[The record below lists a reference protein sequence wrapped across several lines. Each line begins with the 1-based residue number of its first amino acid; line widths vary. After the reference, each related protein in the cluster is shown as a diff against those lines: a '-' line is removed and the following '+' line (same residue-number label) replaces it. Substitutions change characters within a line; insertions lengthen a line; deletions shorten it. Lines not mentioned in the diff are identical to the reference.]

1 MLIAAALLVGI
12 AVLSKA
18 ADQFVEGAARLAVML
33 KISPIVV
40 GAVIVGFGTSAPEMV
55 VSGIAATGGDDDV
68 GIGNIIG
75 SNLANLSLILGA
87 AALVVPLAIDRRV
100 LKKELPLATAAALV
114 FAGLLVNGDGIST
127 LDATIFIVLLAASL
141 TYLLLGDGSDESM
154 ASEVEELAG
163 DGDHSLGGES
173 LRTLIGLAGTVGGAW
188 LLVWGAT
195 SLADEL
201 GINGGFVGVT
211 LVAIGT
217 SLPELVT
224 AIAAARQKQTDLI
237 VGNLLGSNL
246 FNSFAVG
253 AVLGFLGNGT
263 VTDSSLTG
271 LDLYFML
278 AVCGLAALAMLTRSA
293 ISRVEGGVVLAVFLA
308 WLVATWLDENQES
321 TEAFVGFVRSLT

>member
-1 MLIAAALLVGI
+1 MLIALALVAGVALL
-12 AVLSKA
+12 ARA

-55 VSGIAATGGDDDV
+55 VSGIAATQGDDDL

-87 AALVVPLAIDRRV
+87 AAVIVPLTIDSRV
-100 LKKELPLATAAALV
+100 LKKEMPLATGAVVLFAIFVQGGLSVIEGVIFSVVLVAALL
-114 FAGLLVNGDGIST
+114 F
-127 LDATIFIVLLAASL
+127 
-141 TYLLLGDGSDESM
+141 LLLGGGDDESIIG
-154 ASEVEELAG
+154 EVEEFAG
-163 DGDHSLGGES
+163 EDNSIAGEAV
-173 LRTLIGLAGTVGGAW
+173 RTVVGLIGTVAGAW

-195 SLADEL
+195 TLASDL
-201 GINGGFVGVT
+201 GINEGFVGVT

-224 AIAAARQKQTDLI
+224 AIAAARKNQTDLI

-246 FNSFAVG
+246 FNSLAVG
-253 AVLGFLGNGT
+253 SVVAFLGDGS
-263 VTDSSLTG
+263 VADPSLTG

-278 AVCGLAALAMLTRSA
+278 AVCLLGAAAMFTRAVIERAEGTLVLGVFIGFLIATWWDEGRDSAEALAS
-293 ISRVEGGVVLAVFLA
+293 
-308 WLVATWLDENQES
+308 
-321 TEAFVGFVRSLT
+321 FVMTLG